1 MIVEKLDIDI
11 DYERLVAEYNS
22 LNIEKMLLENNKQ
35 ISVQKRPN
43 VQGKNELT
51 DGTQSLVFDWDTYD
65 ETTGKAKLRK
75 ELVKETD
82 FSEVCDFI
90 KSTYTEE
97 VIKKLQEKYGVVR
110 GRYMISEMKSCL
122 TIHRDSSKRMHIPIV
137 TNENCFMVIEDSVY
151 HLPYGSTYRVD
162 TTVPHTAVNAS
173 STRRTHLVFCLPK

>member
-1 MIVEKLDIDI
+1 MNILDIKFDYDKIVE
-11 DYERLVAEYNS
+11 EYHS
-22 LNIEKMLLENNKQ
+22 LGIEHLLLNNNKQ
-35 ISVQKRPN
+35 ISVQKRPS
-43 VQGKNELT
+43 VSGTKELT

-82 FSEVCDFI
+82 FSEICEFI
-90 KSTYTEE
+90 KGTYTEE
-97 VIKKLQEKYGVVR
+97 VIKTLQQEYGVVR

-122 TIHRDSSKRMHIPIV
+122 TMHRDSSKRIHIPIV
-137 TNENCFMVIEDSVY
+137 TNDECFMVIDDVVCR
-151 HLPYGSTYRVD
+151 LPYGNTYIVD